1 MWSIWC
7 SFCAEIGADPLLQ
20 CLADPIPILQVF
32 ALRYRRGIISASGAP
47 TQKRQVEE
55 ALRSVGQAL
64 AALGLPDPR
73 FARFSTSLDFRLKR
87 QLAGYQRL
95 DPPPQRVKPVP
106 LPVLRFAV
114 DAALR
119 RISPIAEALSDLIV
133 LAFFYLLRPGEY
145 AHSPSPE
152 AAPFRLQDVH
162 LFCGAIKLNTFTT
175 SFDALH
181 SATFSGLEFT
191 NQKNGV
197 RGEVIGL
204 GKSARGDRWCPVG
217 ATVRRVIALRQAN
230 APPSTPLHAFWQDG
244 RWCVVAS
251 SHVTEQLRLA
261 VRVIGSQYGLQP
273 SDISAR
279 SLRCSGAMA
288 LLCASVDT
296 DIIRLIGRW
305 RSDEMFRYLH
315 TQAAPLTTNLSRRM
329 VDSGSYVLVPNTP
342 HAQLVQALV

>member
-7 SFCAEIGADPLLQ
+7 RFCIDVGADPLLQ
-20 CLADPIPILQVF
+20 CLADPVPLLQVF
-32 ALRYRRGIISASGAP
+32 ALRYRRGSISASGAP
-47 TQKRQVEE
+47 TKKRQVEE

-73 FARFSTSLDFRLKR
+73 FGRFSSTLDFRLKR

-95 DPPPQRVKPVP
+95 DPPPQRVKPIP

-114 DAALR
+114 DAASR
-119 RISPIAEALSDLIV
+119 RLSPLAEALSDLIV

-145 AHSPSPE
+145 AHSSSPE

-162 LFCGAIKLNTFTT
+162 LFCGAQKLNTVT
-175 SFDALH
+175 SSDDALQ
-181 SATFSGLEFT
+181 SATYSGLEFS

-204 GKSARGDRWCPVG
+204 GRSARGDRWCPVD
-217 ATVRRVIALRQAN
+217 ATVRRVMALRNAG
-230 APPSTPLHAFWQDG
+230 APPSTPLHAFFHQG
-244 RWCVVAS
+244 RWCVVTCL
-251 SHVTEQLRLA
+251 HVTDQLRLA

-273 SDISAR
+273 ADISAR

-288 LLCASVDT
+288 LLCAAVDT

-315 TQAAPLTTNLSRRM
+315 TQAAPLTKNLSRRM
-329 VDSGSYVLVPNTP
+329 VDSGDYVLVPNTP

>member
-1 MWSIWC
+1 M
-7 SFCAEIGADPLLQ
+7 
-20 CLADPIPILQVF
+20 
-32 ALRYRRGIISASGAP
+32 
-47 TQKRQVEE
+47 
-55 ALRSVGQAL
+55 
-64 AALGLPDPR
+64 GLPDPR
-73 FARFSTSLDFRLKR
+73 FARFSTSLDLRLKR

-95 DPPPQRVKPVP
+95 DPPPQRVKPIP

-114 DAALR
+114 DAASR
-119 RISPIAEALSDLIV
+119 RLSPIAEALSDLIV

-162 LFCGAIKLNTFTT
+162 LFRGALKLDLFTA
-175 SFDALH
+175 SLDAIR
-181 SATFSGLEFT
+181 SATFAGLEFT

-204 GKSARGDRWCPVG
+204 GRSVRGDQWCPVG
-217 ATVRRVIALRQAN
+217 ATIRRVIALRHAN
-230 APPSTPLHAFWQDG
+230 APPHTPLHAYLQDG
-244 RWCVVAS
+244 RWCVVS
-251 SHVTEQLRLA
+251 GSHITDQLRLA
-261 VRVIGSQYGLQP
+261 VRVIGQQYGLQP

-315 TQAAPLTTNLSRRM
+315 TQAAPLTQHLSRRM
-329 VDSGSYVLVPNTP
+329 VDAGSYVLVPNTP
-342 HAQLVQALV
+342 MLTWFRRCFDVLAAQCPINFFPTRCTSLPLPSAVLWACCLAIHSKSVVESGCQ